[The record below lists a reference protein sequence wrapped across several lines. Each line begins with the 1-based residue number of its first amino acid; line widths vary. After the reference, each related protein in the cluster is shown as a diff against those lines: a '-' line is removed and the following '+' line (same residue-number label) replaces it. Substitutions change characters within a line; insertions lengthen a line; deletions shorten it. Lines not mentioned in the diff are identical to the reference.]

1 MLADVNYIRTGTARF
16 FNLVSNSRRAILA
29 GALCVTSSSVFAV
42 GFDQLGVLN
51 GPQEA
56 AADAWQGK
64 DDPVTGQR
72 PGIDPSLPNAGLC
85 QRMNAAP
92 DPRAG
97 VASLATRCLELV
109 ETADPD
115 AIDPT
120 LNLGGAPAD
129 VPGWLQQIV
138 PEEAEIMGSGSTD
151 TAHDQL
157 ANVGNRLQF
166 LRTGTSTLAVSGI
179 HLTGDSLTGGAA
191 GGDDYS
197 RWGLFVNGSYGS
209 GDKDQTFN
217 EAGFDYDAYGI
228 TAGVDY
234 RVNAAL
240 VAGIAVGFSKS
251 EVEAEANDDTYDT
264 DGNSIILYGSYFKEL
279 FYVEGS
285 LTYGAYEHEGERNI
299 AYGAGARRILRT
311 AESDTDSNQLAW
323 SLATGYNNSIA
334 RFNYSLFARVE
345 GVDADIDGYDESG
358 SGNPAAVGGNEWA
371 MRVEDQEIESLQ
383 LVLGAHLAYALSAS
397 FGVIQ
402 PYVSAE
408 AHHEFEDDAR
418 TVRSF
423 YLNDPFFI
431 DGDRSFPVELTTDK
445 PDEDFFVISV
455 GSSFV
460 LKSGNQLFINYDT
473 LVGMANVNSQAVTIG
488 VRFEM

>member
-1 MLADVNYIRTGTARF
+1 MRAGVAYSGKGTTRF
-16 FNLVSNSRRAILA
+16 FNLSLNSRRALLA
-29 GALCVTSSSVFAV
+29 GALCVACNTAFAV

-56 AADAWQGK
+56 AADTWQGVV
-64 DDPVTGQR
+64 DPATGLR
-72 PGIDPSLPNAGLC
+72 PGIDPNLPNAGLC
-85 QRMNAAP
+85 QRMNAAE

-97 VASLATRCLELV
+97 VTALATRCLELV
-109 ETADPD
+109 ETADPE
-115 AIDPT
+115 AIDPA

-151 TAHDQL
+151 TSHDQL
-157 ANVGNRLQF
+157 ANINSRLQF
-166 LRTGTSTLAVSGI
+166 LRTGTSTLAISGI

-191 GGDDYS
+191 GADDYS
-197 RWGLFVNGSYGS
+197 RWGLFVNGSYGT
-209 GDKDQTFN
+209 GDKDRTFN

-228 TAGVDY
+228 TAGIDY
-234 RVNAAL
+234 RINAAL

-251 EVEAEANDDTYDT
+251 TVDAEANDDKYDT
-264 DGNSIILYGSYFKEL
+264 DGNSIILYGSYFREF

-299 AYGAGARRILRT
+299 AYGSGAARIVRS
-311 AESDTDSNQLAW
+311 AESDTDSQQLAW
-323 SLATGYNNSIA
+323 SAAFGYNNSINQ
-334 RFNYSLFARVE
+334 FNYSLFARAE
-345 GVDADIDGYDESG
+345 GVDADIDAYNESG
-358 SGNPAAVGGNEWA
+358 SGNPAAVGGSEWA

-383 LVLGAHLAYALSAS
+383 LVLGTQLAYALSAN
-397 FGVIQ
+397 FGVLQ

-431 DGDRSFPVELTTDK
+431 GGDRSFPVELTTDD
-445 PDEDFFVISV
+445 PDRDFFVISV
-455 GSSFV
+455 GTSFV
-460 LKSGNQLFINYDT
+460 FKGGNQFFINYDT
-473 LVGMANVNSQAVTIG
+473 LVGLDDVSSQALTIG
-488 VRFEM
+488 ARFEL